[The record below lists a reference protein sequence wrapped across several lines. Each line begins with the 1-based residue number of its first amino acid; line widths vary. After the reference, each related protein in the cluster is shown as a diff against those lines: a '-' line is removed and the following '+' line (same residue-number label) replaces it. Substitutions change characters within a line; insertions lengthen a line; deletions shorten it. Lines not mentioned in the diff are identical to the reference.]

1 MSQLVK
7 KSVTW
12 NDVRKGDR
20 WPHEDSVAVDAVD
33 KKQKWGTFTF
43 VGNNIGA
50 TGNMEIRR
58 RLDESVVV
66 YREELTE
73 EEAVKRRREMIR
85 EVLIDDLRSLLR
97 RNPVQKLEDIV
108 TDARQREATSGK
120 PVIGVLDWSNLAD
133 VLQAQATYK
142 IGIHINHALRRGT
155 SPLNSSEYNGP
166 ELVED
171 ATYDEIVDA
180 YAAWYASDVDNGRML
195 NARVNPLSRSTSVLS
210 NLLEDLDAWA
220 VGEIT
225 SKFAWATAYE
235 VVRNRAAELR
245 KEWQA
250 KR

>member
-1 MSQLVK
+1 MPQLVE

-20 WPHEDSVAVDAVD
+20 WPHEDSVAVDTVE
-33 KKQKWGTFTF
+33 KKQKWGTYTF
-43 VGNNIGA
+43 AGDNAGG
-50 TGNMEIRR
+50 TENMVIRR
-58 RLDESVVV
+58 RLGESVVV
-66 YREELTE
+66 YREEPTE
-73 EEAVKRRREMIR
+73 EETAKRRHEMIR
-85 EVLIDDLRSLLR
+85 EVLIDDLRNLLR

-108 TDARQREATSGK
+108 TDARQREATSGN
-120 PVIGVLDWSNLAD
+120 PVTSVLDWNLAD

-142 IGIHINHALRRGT
+142 IAVRINNALRRGT

-171 ATYDEIVDA
+171 ATYGEIVDA

-210 NLLEDLDAWA
+210 NLLEDLDVWA

-225 SKFAWATAYE
+225 SKFSWATAYE
-235 VVRNRAAELR
+235 VVRIRAAEL
-245 KEWQA
+245 KEEWQA